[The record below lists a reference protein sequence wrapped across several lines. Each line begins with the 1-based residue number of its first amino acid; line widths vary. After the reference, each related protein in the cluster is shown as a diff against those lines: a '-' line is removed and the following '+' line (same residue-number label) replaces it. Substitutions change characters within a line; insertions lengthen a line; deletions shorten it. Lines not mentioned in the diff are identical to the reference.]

1 MGGSFQ
7 SLRPLH
13 FLGFKEIAMPNRR
26 EFLMNVAGASAGML
40 FLGRDAGNAAEPSS
54 QAGVVSKRRDVMV
67 GKRRV
72 KTVDVHAHVAV
83 PEVTDLLKGTP
94 LERRTGNLPGN
105 FDARGLAP
113 ARLQRMDEEGIDVQA
128 LSINSFWY
136 SADRDLASR
145 LVNLQNEKLAA
156 MCATHPDRFVAF
168 ASVALQFPELAAQQL
183 EEGVKR
189 WGLRGAA
196 IGGTVQGDEELSSPK
211 FDPFWAKAEEL
222 QALIFVHPQDS
233 ATATGVRAR
242 VQGSGGLGN
251 VIGNPLETTI
261 FLSHMIFE
269 GTLDRFPNLKIC
281 AAHGGGYLPSY
292 ADRMDHGCTVFPEQ
306 CKKPLKKKPTEYLKQ
321 LHFDAIVFT
330 PEALRH
336 LIAVCGVSQIGMG
349 TDYPFPWTVT
359 PVDEVF
365 AAPGLSDA
373 DRVAILGGNMC
384 KLLKIPA

>member
-1 MGGSFQ
+1 
-7 SLRPLH
+7 
-13 FLGFKEIAMPNRR
+13 MPNRR
-26 EFLMNVAGASAGML
+26 EFLRNVAGASAGMF
-40 FLGRDAGNAAEPSS
+40 FLGRDVDSSAEPSP
-54 QAGVVSKRRDVMV
+54 QGGLTGKRREVMV

-72 KTVDVHAHVAV
+72 KTVDVHAHVTV
-83 PEVTDLLKGTP
+83 PEAADLLKGTP
-94 LERRTGNLPGN
+94 LERRTPLPGN
-105 FDARGLAP
+105 YDDKGLA
-113 ARLQRMDEEGIDVQA
+113 AVRLQRMDEEGIDIQA

-183 EEGVKR
+183 EEAMKR

-196 IGGTVQGDEELSSPK
+196 IGGTVEGDEELSSPK

-222 QALIFVHPQDS
+222 QAPIFMHPQDS
-233 ATATGVRAR
+233 ANATGVSAR
-242 VQGSGGLGN
+242 VRGNGVLYN

-281 AAHGGGYLPSY
+281 AAHGGGFLPSY
-292 ADRMDHGCTVFPEQ
+292 ADRMDHGCQVFPAQ
-306 CKKPLKKKPTEYLKQ
+306 CKKTLKKKPTEYLKQ
-321 LHFDAIVFT
+321 IYYDAIVFT

-336 LIAVCGVSQIGMG
+336 MIAVCGVSQIGMG

>member
-1 MGGSFQ
+1 
-7 SLRPLH
+7 
-13 FLGFKEIAMPNRR
+13 MPNRR
-26 EFLMNVAGASAGML
+26 EFLRNVAGASAGML
-40 FLGRDAGNAAEPSS
+40 FLGRGLDSAAGPSA
-54 QAGVVSKRRDVMV
+54 QAGAAPKRREVKV

-72 KTVDVHAHVAV
+72 KTVDVHAHVTV
-83 PEVTDLLKGTP
+83 PEAAALLKGTP
-94 LERRTGNLPGN
+94 LESRPGIPN
-105 FDARGLAP
+105 NYDDKGIGP
-113 ARLQRMDEEGIDVQA
+113 ARLARMDEEGIDVQA

-156 MCATHPDRFVAF
+156 MCAAHPDRFVAF

-183 EEGVKR
+183 EEGMKR

-196 IGGTVQGDEELSSPK
+196 IGGTVPGGEELASPK

-222 QALIFVHPQDS
+222 QALVFMHPQDS
-233 ATATGVRAR
+233 ATATGVRSR
-242 VQGSGGLGN
+242 VQGNGVLNN

-261 FLSHMIFE
+261 FLSHMIME
-269 GTLDRFPNLKIC
+269 GTLDRFPNLKLC

-292 ADRMDHGCTVFPEQ
+292 ADRMDHGCVVFPAQ
-306 CKKPLKKKPTEYLKQ
+306 CNKTLKKKPSEYLKQ
-321 LHFDAIVFT
+321 IYVDAIVFS

-336 LIAVCGVSQIGMG
+336 LIAVVGISQIGMG

-365 AAPGLSDA
+365 AEPGLSDS
-373 DRVAILGGNMC
+373 DREAILGGNMS

>member
-1 MGGSFQ
+1 
-7 SLRPLH
+7 
-13 FLGFKEIAMPNRR
+13 MPNRR
-26 EFLMNVAGASAGML
+26 EFLRNVAGASTAMLLLGHGVNSAG
-40 FLGRDAGNAAEPSS
+40 EPSP
-54 QAGVVSKRRDVMV
+54 QTGAAPKRREVMV

-72 KTVDVHAHVAV
+72 KTVDVHAHVTV
-83 PEVTDLLKGTP
+83 PEAAELIKGTP
-94 LERRTGNLPGN
+94 LERRTVNPLGNY
-105 FDARGLAP
+105 DASGLAA
-113 ARLQRMDEEGIDVQA
+113 ARLQKMDEEGIDIQA

-136 SADRDLASR
+136 SADRDLATR

-168 ASVALQFPELAAQQL
+168 ASVALQYPELAAQQL

-196 IGGTVQGDEELSSPK
+196 IGGTVEGQDQELSSPK

-222 QALIFVHPQDS
+222 QTLIFMHPQDS
-233 ATATGVRAR
+233 ATATGIRAR
-242 VQGSGGLGN
+242 VQGNGVLSN

-281 AAHGGGYLPSY
+281 ASHGGGFLPSY
-292 ADRMDHGCTVFPEQ
+292 ADRMDHGCLVFPNQ
-306 CKKPLKKKPTEYLKQ
+306 CKTTTKKKPTEYLKQ
-321 LHFDAIVFT
+321 LYFDTIVFT

-336 LIAVCGVSQIGMG
+336 LIAVCGASQLGMG